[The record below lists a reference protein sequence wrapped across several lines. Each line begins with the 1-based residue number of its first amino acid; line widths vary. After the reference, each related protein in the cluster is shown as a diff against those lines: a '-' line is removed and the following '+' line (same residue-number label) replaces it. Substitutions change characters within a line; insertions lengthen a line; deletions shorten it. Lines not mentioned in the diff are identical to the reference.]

1 MDTETNRP
9 DYFGR
14 RDAAR
19 YLTERGYP
27 TAQRT
32 LEKLACL
39 GGGPSYRLYGRRA
52 LYTPHDL
59 IAWAKARTSAP
70 KAHTSALVAVGAAAE

>member
-1 MDTETNRP
+1 MTEQTGP

-19 YLTERGYP
+19 FLTERGYP

-39 GGGPSYRLYGRRA
+39 GGGPTYRLYGRRA
-52 LYTPHDL
+52 LYAPADL
-59 IAWAKARTSAP
+59 VAWAEARTSTP
-70 KAHTSALVAVGAAAE
+70 RSNTSEARANAA

>member
-1 MDTETNRP
+1 MEVHSASP

-14 RDAAR
+14 REAAR

-39 GGGPSYRLYGRRA
+39 GGGPIYRVYGRRA
-52 LYTPHDL
+52 LYTAADL
-59 IAWAKARTSAP
+59 IAWAQSRTSAP
-70 KAHTSALVAVGAAAE
+70 RRHTSEAAINAA